1 MVDISIAATLIT
13 GALLQM
19 RDVGKKISADLLRN
33 LLRSDPSFSRKLGIP
48 RKWPA
53 VRLIADTIAR
63 DNIEL
68 SMVIVTCRSRTIY
81 RIRTCDIER
90 SIYGNSVTSKISGF
104 LTAASMAWP
113 EMSEMI
119 RTDVYD

>member
-1 MVDISIAATLIT
+1 
-13 GALLQM
+13 
-19 RDVGKKISADLLRN
+19 
-33 LLRSDPSFSRKLGIP
+33 
-48 RKWPA
+48 
-53 VRLIADTIAR
+53 LIADTIAR